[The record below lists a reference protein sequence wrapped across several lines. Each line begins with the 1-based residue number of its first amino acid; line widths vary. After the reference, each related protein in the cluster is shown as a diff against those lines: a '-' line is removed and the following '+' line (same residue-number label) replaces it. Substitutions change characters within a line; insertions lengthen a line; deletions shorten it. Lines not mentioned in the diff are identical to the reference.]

1 MAIEMSDESYLKED
15 LIELRKDL
23 HLTQQQMA
31 DKLDMAPRAYQSI
44 EAGESEYRYIHRLAV
59 ERVAL
64 QIAADKQ
71 DPMLAPAPLRRDA
84 IELVRV
90 GQLSGKPEFRW
101 DSQRDSPS
109 AQIEGTDPNARF
121 RAAYAVVGEL
131 VLMATALDH
140 QLNHVLIQVLHLAIS
155 PMLESVVAT
164 LDMNRKVEMLKARSK
179 YISNKTWQK
188 ALEIYLDKLEKV
200 SSWRN
205 IACHT
210 VLIPDEKHGAVFA
223 VAAAAKL
230 LKSLQL
236 GEHSTAKM
244 IPITDLTPNIRLGES
259 ALFDGQNIL
268 CNFRRLNAERVKRFP
283 KNAGQRP

>member
-1 MAIEMSDESYLKED
+1 MAIEMSDERYLKDD

-101 DSQRDSPS
+101 DSQRDAPS
-109 AQIEGTDPNARF
+109 AQIEGTDPDAKF

-140 QLNHVLIQVLHLAIS
+140 QLNHVLIQVLHLADS

-188 ALEIYLDKLEKV
+188 ALETYLDKLEKV
-200 SSWRN
+200 LSWRN

-210 VLIPDEKHGAVFA
+210 ALIPDEKHGAVFA

-236 GEHSTAKM
+236 GEHPTAKR
-244 IPITDLTPNIRLGES
+244 IPISDLSPNIRLGES
-259 ALFDGQNIL
+259 ALFDGQEL
-268 CNFRRLNAERVKRFP
+268 LHNFQILNAERAKRFP

>member
-1 MAIEMSDESYLKED
+1 MSDESYLKED

-64 QIAADKQ
+64 RIAADKQ

-101 DSQRDSPS
+101 GSQRDAPS

-164 LDMNRKVEMLKARSK
+164 LEMNRKVEMLKARAK

-188 ALEIYLDKLEKV
+188 SLETYLDKLEKV

-210 VLIPDEKHGAVFA
+210 ALIPDEKHGAVFA

-236 GEHSTAKM
+236 GEHPTAKM
-244 IPITDLTPNIRLGES
+244 IPITDLTPIIRLGAS
-259 ALFDGQNIL
+259 ALFDGERVL
-268 CNFRRLNAERVKRFP
+268 CNFQILNAKRVKRFP
-283 KNAGQRP
+283 KNTG

>member
-1 MAIEMSDESYLKED
+1 MEIEMSDESYLKED

-64 QIAADKQ
+64 QIAADRQ

-101 DSQRDSPS
+101 ENQRDAPS

-131 VLMATALDH
+131 VAHGHCLGPSAQSRLDPSFASCR
-140 QLNHVLIQVLHLAIS
+140 LAYARICRCNIGH
-155 PMLESVVAT
+155 ESQSRDAEST
-164 LDMNRKVEMLKARSK
+164 LK
-179 YISNKTWQK
+179 
-188 ALEIYLDKLEKV
+188 IY
-200 SSWRN
+200 
-205 IACHT
+205 
-210 VLIPDEKHGAVFA
+210 F
-223 VAAAAKL
+223 
-230 LKSLQL
+230 
-236 GEHSTAKM
+236 
-244 IPITDLTPNIRLGES
+244 
-259 ALFDGQNIL
+259 
-268 CNFRRLNAERVKRFP
+268 
-283 KNAGQRP
+283 